1 MADVRPPISSS
12 RLATGDIASRSFAV
26 VRRGFDTDEVR
37 SYLQSVSRSIEALEE
52 REQELRAAL
61 AEAEERAAHP
71 VIDES
76 TLTASLGQHSAQIL
90 RHAHEEAA
98 KIVAQ
103 AQEGAATLVRE
114 THSQVDELQARTE
127 SAAAERVAEVEIIVA
142 SAEQEARVESE
153 RILSDAVAEG
163 EAVIEQAKNEGRA
176 LLEQVQEA
184 RRRVL
189 ADLAS
194 RRRALGIQIEQLRA
208 ARDEMAA
215 SVHGV
220 RDRVDSILSHLDRT
234 DEEARAAAV
243 AVAEQYRL
251 GGGPEVPHDQDQEA
265 LEVIG
270 DAPEEGPAPAVRVIE
285 VDVEAEEVAVG
296 DVGEAGLDD
305 AEADAGAPSV
315 DELFARIRAGAAE
328 SPPAGDAG
336 GGTPEAATQVLPV
349 ITAEPEPEAT
359 QALPVVVVA
368 DPEATQALPVVV
380 VEAEEDAVAPG
391 PDDDLIARRDELLGP
406 VTMVLSR
413 TVKRALG
420 DDQNRL
426 LDRIRSAPSLGGEEL
441 LGPEAAHL
449 AVFESAVRGQLRE
462 AFVAGAAFGGAG
474 SGLSDDGTVDQSSTG
489 LAHVLVTMLRRQ
501 IRDGGGDIGDRVSGA
516 YREWRGERVERVAG
530 DYATQAFSAGVVT
543 AGDDR
548 KLRWVVTSATGCS
561 DCEDNALAGAVSA
574 TETFPTGH
582 AYPPAHS
589 GCRCLVAPA
598 SY

>member
-26 VRRGFDTDEVR
+26 VRRGFDSDEVR
-37 SYLQSVSRSIEALEE
+37 SYLQSVSRSLEALEE

-71 VIDES
+71 VIDEA

-90 RHAHEEAA
+90 RHAHDEAA

-127 SAAAERVAEVEIIVA
+127 SAAAEWVAEVEIIVA
-142 SAEQEARVESE
+142 NAEQEARVESE

-189 ADLAS
+189 ADLAG
-194 RRRALGIQIEQLRA
+194 RRRTLSIQIEQLRA

-220 RDRVDSILSHLDRT
+220 RDRVDTILSHLDRT

-243 AVAEQYRL
+243 AVAEQFRL
-251 GGGPEVPHDQDQEA
+251 HGGPEGPHDQDA
-265 LEVIG
+265 LEEVVG

-285 VDVEAEEVAVG
+285 VAAEVEEAQPG
-296 DVGEAGLDD
+296 DAGAGEASEIVADEPVS
-305 AEADAGAPSV
+305 AEPAPSV
-315 DELFARIRAGAAE
+315 DELFARIRAGTDDPAPGDGGVEGETGSPEAAT
-328 SPPAGDAG
+328 G
-336 GGTPEAATQVLPV
+336 PEAATQAMPA
-349 ITAEPEPEAT
+349 I
-359 QALPVVVVA
+359 
-368 DPEATQALPVVV
+368 V
-380 VEAEEDAVAPG
+380 VEPVDDAQPPG
-391 PDDDLIARRDELLGP
+391 PDDGLIARRDELLGP
-406 VTMVLSR
+406 VTARLSR

-426 LDRIRSAPSLGGEEL
+426 LDRIRSAPSLSGIDL
-441 LGPEAAHL
+441 LGPEEEHV
-449 AVFESAVRGQLRE
+449 AVFETAVRGQLSE
-462 AFVAGAAFGGAG
+462 AFAAGAEFGGAG
-474 SGLSDDGTVDQSSTG
+474 AAGVPDDGTIEQSTTG
-489 LAHVLVTMLRRQ
+489 LAHVVVTMLRRQ
-501 IRDGGGDIGDRVSGA
+501 IEDGSGDVGDRVSGA

-530 DYATQAFSAGVVT
+530 DYATQAFSAGVVA

-574 TETFPTGH
+574 TEAFPTGH
-582 AYPPAHS
+582 AHPPAHS
-589 GCRCLVAPA
+589 GCRCLVAPT
-598 SY
+598 SD

>member
-1 MADVRPPISSS
+1 MSDVRPPISSS
-12 RLATGDIASRSFAV
+12 RLVTGDIASRTFAV
-26 VRRGFDTDEVR
+26 VRRGFDSDEVR

-90 RHAHEEAA
+90 RHAHDEAA

-114 THSQVDELQARTE
+114 THSQVDELQASTE
-127 SAAAERVAEVEIIVA
+127 AAAAERVAEVEIIVA
-142 SAEQEARVESE
+142 NAEQEARVESE

-163 EAVIEQAKNEGRA
+163 EAVIDQAKNEGRA

-220 RDRVDSILSHLDRT
+220 RDRVDTILSHLDRT
-234 DEEARAAAV
+234 DEEARAAAI

-251 GGGPEVPHDQDQEA
+251 GGGPEEPHDEEA
-265 LEVIG
+265 LEAMG
-270 DAPEEGPAPAVRVIE
+270 DAPEAGPAPAVRVIE
-285 VDVEAEEVAVG
+285 VDVEVEEVAGG
-296 DVGEAGLDD
+296 DGGEAGLDD
-305 AEADAGAPSV
+305 DEAAAGAPSV
-315 DELFARIRAGAAE
+315 DELFARIRAGVAE
-328 SPPAGDAG
+328 APPAEDAG
-336 GGTPEAATQVLPV
+336 AGAPEAATQALPV
-349 ITAEPEPEAT
+349 VTAEQEPEAT
-359 QALPVVVVA
+359 QALPVVVI
-368 DPEATQALPVVV
+368 
-380 VEAEEDAVAPG
+380 EAEEEETVTPG
-391 PDDDLIARRDELLGP
+391 PDDALIARRDELLDP

-426 LDRIRSAPSLGGEEL
+426 LDRLRSAPSLSGDEL
-441 LGPEAAHL
+441 LGPEGEHL

-462 AFVAGAAFGGAG
+462 AFAAGATFGGAG
-474 SGLSDDGTVDQSSTG
+474 SGVSDAGTVEQSTSG

-501 IRDGGGDIGDRVSGA
+501 IGDGGGDIGDRVSGA

-530 DYATQAFSAGVVT
+530 DYATQAFSAGVVA

-574 TETFPTGH
+574 TEAFPTGH
-582 AYPPAHS
+582 AHPPAHS
-589 GCRCLVAPA
+589 GCRCLVARA
-598 SY
+598 SD